1 MTLQAG
7 KQRMKASLRFRV
19 GFTLI
24 ELLVAIICLALLLL
38 PAYQA
43 FLVGTRTSLVGM
55 LQVETTME
63 ARRALRQIHADLKA
77 ACMPF
82 DDRGIQLT
90 LENMLFASADASG
103 ISFAVYVFPR
113 HVDPSKTITVEPSGL
128 RPHLAN
134 FVTYRLRAKTPGDPR
149 KELIREER
157 PHPATGETLRTSV
170 LSDRVNHFEIRTVHF
185 LGQTPRSAFFVTL
198 QLVDTID
205 SGALSNLNPST
216 AEKPRGVV
224 LADYCDMVA
233 PTFLSSML
241 AQEGVNRTWYSELR
255 GPP

>member
-1 MTLQAG
+1 MMRTIRSP
-7 KQRMKASLRFRV
+7 K

-24 ELLVAIICLALLLL
+24 ELLVAVICLALLLL
-38 PAYQA
+38 SA
-43 FLVGTRTSLVGM
+43 FQIFLTGTRTSLVGM

-63 ARRALRQIHADLKA
+63 ARRVLRQIHADLKA

-82 DDRGIQLT
+82 DDGPIEWNLKD
-90 LENMLFASADASG
+90 LLFSSPDSSG
-103 ISFAVYVFPR
+103 ITYRFHAFPR
-113 HVDPSKTITVEPSGL
+113 HAPLDKTITIEPSGL

-134 FVTYRLRAKTPGDPR
+134 FITYRLRQKKPGDPR

-157 PHPATGETLRTSV
+157 PHPATGQAPRTTV
-170 LSDRVNHFEIRTVHF
+170 LSDRVNHFEIQIVDF
-185 LGQTPRSAFFVTL
+185 QGIAPRSAFFVTL

-205 SGALSNLNPST
+205 TGALNRLDPTSLS
-216 AEKPRGVV
+216 KPRGVV
-224 LADYCDMVA
+224 LADYSEMVA
-233 PTFLSSML
+233 PTFISSML